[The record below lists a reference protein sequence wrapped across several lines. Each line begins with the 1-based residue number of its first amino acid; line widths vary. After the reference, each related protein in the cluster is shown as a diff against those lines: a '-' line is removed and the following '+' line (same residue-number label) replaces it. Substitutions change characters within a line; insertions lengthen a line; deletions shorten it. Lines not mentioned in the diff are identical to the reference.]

1 MRQVVNIKKVSVD
14 SDLRVTV
21 VLEFIA
27 SNAASKENVFRLIE
41 LQGDVVEASLMPSQ
55 QELPI
60 GEPIK
65 REFAAAPAGPVG

>member
-1 MRQVVNIKKVSVD
+1 MRQIVNIKKVSVD

-27 SNAASKENVFRLIE
+27 ANGASKENVFRLIE

-55 QELPI
+55 EELPI
-60 GEPIK
+60 GDPVE
-65 REFAAAPAGPVG
+65 RDFVAGPVG

>member
-27 SNAASKENVFRLIE
+27 SSGASKENVFSLIE
-41 LQGDVVEASLMPSQ
+41 MQGDVVEASLTPSQ

-60 GEPIK
+60 GDPVE
-65 REFAAAPAGPVG
+65 REFVAGPAGPVG

>member
-1 MRQVVNIKKVSVD
+1 MRQIVNIKKVSVD

-21 VLEFIA
+21 TLEFIA
-27 SNAASKENVFRLIE
+27 SNGASKENVFRLIE

-60 GEPIK
+60 GEMYEK
-65 REFAAAPAGPVG
+65 EFVAGPVG

>member
-1 MRQVVNIKKVSVD
+1 MRQIVNIKRVSVD

-27 SNAASKENVFRLIE
+27 SNAASKENVFSLIE

-55 QELPI
+55 QELPL
-60 GEPIK
+60 GASEE
-65 REFAAAPAGPVG
+65 RAFEAPAGPVG